1 MEKVG
6 ITIRTLTG
14 SKSRLIRI
22 KLHIIAN
29 IYHNFICQE
38 RCDKSEKRPTVSH
51 FQNRQHEVLT
61 HDPGPGQGPTRPQGM
76 NIMNYETR
84 RSILG
89 SDCPRK
95 FV

>member
-22 KLHIIAN
+22 KLQRIAN
-29 IYHNFICQE
+29 IYHNFLCQE

-61 HDPGPGQGPTRPQGM
+61 HDPCPSQGPTRPQGM
-76 NIMNYETR
+76 NIIKQE
-84 RSILG
+84 S
-89 SDCPRK
+89 
-95 FV
+95 